1 MKIKEIFEKV
11 IEVGID
17 NDPRGKDGIARTLA
31 VEKRRFDRM
40 GKSAKEDF
48 DEERLTNPFH
58 DTRAL
63 YTPDDRDVKQ
73 VMMGIDVEVQE
84 LVLADRLGEKGTK
97 IDLCITHHPQG
108 YARTGLWRIMEMQA
122 DIMNKLGIPINVA
135 EGILDPRKHEVKR
148 RVLVQNHTRTVDA
161 ARLLDMP
168 YMCTHTPADNCV
180 TTHLQGLFDKENP
193 ETVGEVMD
201 IIEDIP
207 EYKEVKKYETGL
219 MLFTRSAKSVTDPH
233 QIRAGGIFVDMTGG
247 TGGSKY
253 LFEKLINNTDVG
265 TIVGMHISEENL
277 NMAKKNYINI
287 LIAGHMASD
296 SLGMNLLYDEVFKGQ
311 NIEIIPTSGFMR
323 IERN

>member
-1 MKIKEIFEKV
+1 M
-11 IEVGID
+11 
-17 NDPRGKDGIARTLA
+17 
-31 VEKRRFDRM
+31 
-40 GKSAKEDF
+40 
-48 DEERLTNPFH
+48 
-58 DTRAL
+58 
-63 YTPDDRDVKQ
+63 
-73 VMMGIDVEVQE
+73 
-84 LVLADRLGEKGTK
+84 
-97 IDLCITHHPQG
+97 
-108 YARTGLWRIMEMQA
+108 
-122 DIMNKLGIPINVA
+122 
-135 EGILDPRKHEVKR
+135 
-148 RVLVQNHTRTVDA
+148 VQNHTRTVDA

-180 TTHLQGLFDKENP
+180 TTHLQRLFDKEHP
-193 ETVGEVMD
+193 ETVGEVIN

-253 LFEKLINNTDVG
+253 LFEKLINNTDIG
-265 TIVGMHISEENL
+265 TIIGMHISEENL
-277 NMAKKNYINI
+277 NYAKKNYVNV

-311 NIEIIPTSGFMR
+311 DVEIVPTSGFMR